1 MENQRSVRAV
11 EQFEFNIMLL
21 KEQIASLIKEEE
33 RLLTVRRLD
42 EDSSEE
48 IVKNYEDFQ
57 QVLAS
62 MKSTTKE
69 LSDGIEIQTDLFKH
83 NDEVIEEGLN
93 KYMERVKLDK
103 DRITTFEELDKAVEN
118 AIKKE
123 QELEKAL
130 ARSGL
135 SAMRSAGQYD
145 NAAQAIMGSMGKEL
159 LFRIQLAIADAMVSV
174 FKTVPYPLN
183 FVLAAG
189 AGAAAGSMLNAVM
202 PKFEQGG
209 MIGGNRHSQGGTVIE
224 AERGEFVMS
233 RDAVDSIGVN
243 NLEAMNTGGGG
254 ASIVINN
261 PIISSEFVE
270 SELPELISEAV
281 RKGADFGMS

>member
-1 MENQRSVRAV
+1 
-11 EQFEFNIMLL
+11 
-21 KEQIASLIKEEE
+21 
-33 RLLTVRRLD
+33 
-42 EDSSEE
+42 
-48 IVKNYEDFQ
+48 
-57 QVLAS
+57 

-103 DRITTFEELDKAVEN
+103 DSITPFEELDKAVDN